1 MVDWSHPG
9 KRMTGNNS
17 AIVLMY
23 YLHLEN
29 LGRHLRLIRAE
40 CHLCCGCGKLLGTQ
54 RQVAWL
60 HVGLG
65 GLDNNRFRRRRRCLA
80 VLAAMSEASEFE
92 RKVERLNKEIE
103 REAYDR
109 LPRKVDIVAVN
120 RSSSTSEKKA
130 S

>member
-1 MVDWSHPG
+1 
-9 KRMTGNNS
+9 MTGKNS

-23 YLHLEN
+23 YLHLEYF
-29 LGRHLRLIRAE
+29 GRHLRLIRAE

-65 GLDNNRFRRRRRCLA
+65 GLGNNRFRRRRRCLA

-120 RSSSTSEKKA
+120 RSSSTSEKPA